1 MKNQAIKSRILLIV
15 LFVTCCNIPAIA
27 DDMLELSS
35 ALTKLS
41 AAVESTVR
49 YKNPPNDLTDEGI
62 LQLSTKHDP
71 ELLQPFSGYLVRVKA
86 QDRHAILLVCSK
98 DGKTGLLEDAGCTA
112 KLDQHL
118 WGKDNPLPCEFTL
131 AASSACESN

>member
-1 MKNQAIKSRILLIV
+1 MKNSAITLRTLLLV
-15 LFVTCCNIPAIA
+15 LFVTCCSIPAFA

-49 YKNPPNDLTDEGI
+49 YKNPPKDLTNEE
-62 LQLSTKHDP
+62 LLKLSTKHDP
-71 ELLQPFSGYLVRVKA
+71 DLLQPFSAYLVRVKA